1 MVIGVNVFGE
11 IELDVSQSDT
21 LSFAAAGVF
30 LYDLEMNP
38 LLLQHLVLANNKTHR
53 ELFLVVEN
61 DLVILN
67 VAFGRT
73 AAMFG
78 SAG

>member
-1 MVIGVNVFGE
+1 MVIGINVFGE

-21 LSFAAAGVF
+21 LSLAAARVF
-30 LYDLEMNP
+30 LYNLEMNP

-61 DLVILN
+61 DLVILD
-67 VAFGRT
+67 VAFGR
-73 AAMFG
+73 AATMFG